1 MAESKPAEST
11 AATPKLSDAQASG
24 GSPVPLAASPKVNE
38 AKGSALAP
46 QIDTEPRLDRGTGVI
61 TAPSLLSPPPEG
73 AATSFGF
80 EEAPILDVVNVLM
93 RDILK
98 VDFVIHPPLTGN
110 VTLATRANVSTDQA
124 VYLLESALQ
133 AAGLQMV
140 RDTRGIFHVGKPESL
155 KGIGGAVR
163 RFEAGKA
170 LQPGYGVIV
179 VPLEFIGAA
188 EMAAILKP
196 LLPPDALVRTDTT
209 RNMLVLVGSRTQAE
223 GWLDLVRTFDV
234 NLLKG
239 MSIGLFPLKYITTK
253 EVEDTLKMLAASTG
267 SAAATASTPAA
278 GGGAAPTAPTAS
290 LGAAVAGGG
299 LGASSTASNRTGGV
313 SEAFPLFGAIRM
325 MTVDR
330 LNAVLVVTPRAPYL
344 DEAKRWLDSIDKP
357 GLNGGEPQLYVYPVQ
372 NGNAKH
378 LASVIGGLFGG
389 NTGATTS
396 NTGVAPSLGSSSTGS
411 TFLGSSGSSSSSFG
425 SSSTGLGSS
434 SLGSGG
440 SSTSNANNAASV
452 QAVTLGAS
460 GVRLIADNLN
470 NAILVWGTRAEFAKI
485 ENALKRLDVPPTQ
498 VLIEASIIEVTLS
511 DSLSYGLQWAF
522 SGGTSGGRKGTGVLS
537 SATDGSIAT
546 AAQGFTYTLTN
557 SAGSVQAVL
566 NALAGES
573 LLKVISSPT
582 LMVLDNHTAN
592 ITVGTQQPVQGGSS
606 VTSTG
611 TTVTSIQYKD
621 TGVNLTVTPSVNAG
635 NMVTMD
641 LQQTVTDI
649 GATTDKPTGQFPFN
663 QRQITSKVAV
673 RSGEN
678 IVLGGL
684 IRDNNS
690 NGSSGL
696 PLLSSIPVIGGLFG
710 TKNSSTNRTELLVV
724 LTPRVVRS
732 DQEIRD
738 VSEEV
743 RDKLKGL
750 SGFKNLSITPAG
762 KAPLTQSTSTLK

>member
-1 MAESKPAEST
+1 MVAAPAPTVVPPKGSEPK
-11 AATPKLSDAQASG
+11 AA
-24 GSPVPLAASPKVNE
+24 E
-38 AKGSALAP
+38 AKASALAP
-46 QIDTEPRLDRGTGVI
+46 QVDTEPRLDRGTGVI
-61 TAPSLLSPPPEG
+61 TAPSLLAPPPDG
-73 AATSFGF
+73 SATSFGF

-98 VDFVIHPPLTGN
+98 VDFVIHPPLTGS

-188 EMAAILKP
+188 EMASILKP

-253 EVEDTLKMLAASTG
+253 EVEDTLKTLAASTG
-267 SAAATASTPAA
+267 STLSSSTTTAPGGATAAP
-278 GGGAAPTAPTAS
+278 AAPTMS
-290 LGAAVAGGG
+290 LGAAVAAGG
-299 LGASSTASNRTGGV
+299 LGSSTSTANRTGGV

-344 DEAKRWLDSIDKP
+344 DEAKRWLDGIDKP

-378 LASVIGGLFGG
+378 LASVISGLFGG
-389 NTGATTS
+389 NAGGSTS

-411 TFLGSSGSSSSSFG
+411 TFLGSSGTSSSAFG
-425 SSSTGLGSS
+425 SSSGLS
-434 SLGSGG
+434 GSGSFG
-440 SSTSNANNAASV
+440 SGTSNTNAANNATNV
-452 QAVTLGAS
+452 QAVALGNS

-470 NAILVWGTRAEFAKI
+470 NAILVWGTRADFAKI

-511 DSLSYGLQWAF
+511 DTLSYGLQWAF
-522 SGGTSGGRKGTGVLS
+522 SGGAGNGRSGKGVLS

-592 ITVGTQQPVQGGSS
+592 ITVGTQQPVQAGSS

-611 TTVTSIQYKD
+611 TTVSSIQYKD

-635 NMVTMD
+635 NMVTME
-641 LQQTVTDI
+641 LQQTVSDV
-649 GATTDKPTGQFPFN
+649 GATQDKATGQYPFN

-710 TKNSSTNRTELLVV
+710 AKNSSTNRTELLVV

-750 SGFKNLSITPAG
+750 SGFKNLAVTPAG

>member
-1 MAESKPAEST
+1 
-11 AATPKLSDAQASG
+11 
-24 GSPVPLAASPKVNE
+24 
-38 AKGSALAP
+38 
-46 QIDTEPRLDRGTGVI
+46 
-61 TAPSLLSPPPEG
+61 
-73 AATSFGF
+73 
-80 EEAPILDVVNVLM
+80 
-93 RDILK
+93 
-98 VDFVIHPPLTGN
+98 
-110 VTLATRANVSTDQA
+110 
-124 VYLLESALQ
+124 
-133 AAGLQMV
+133 
-140 RDTRGIFHVGKPESL
+140 
-155 KGIGGAVR
+155 
-163 RFEAGKA
+163 
-170 LQPGYGVIV
+170 
-179 VPLEFIGAA
+179 
-188 EMAAILKP
+188 
-196 LLPPDALVRTDTT
+196 
-209 RNMLVLVGSRTQAE
+209 
-223 GWLDLVRTFDV
+223 
-234 NLLKG
+234 
-239 MSIGLFPLKYITTK
+239 
-253 EVEDTLKMLAASTG
+253 
-267 SAAATASTPAA
+267 
-278 GGGAAPTAPTAS
+278 
-290 LGAAVAGGG
+290 
-299 LGASSTASNRTGGV
+299 
-313 SEAFPLFGAIRM
+313 M

-344 DEAKRWLDSIDKP
+344 DEAKRWLDGIDKP

-378 LASVIGGLFGG
+378 LASVISGLFGG
-389 NTGATTS
+389 NTSGTTS

-411 TFLGSSGSSSSSFG
+411 TFLGSSGTSSSAFG
-425 SSSTGLGSS
+425 STSSSTGLGSS
-434 SLGSGG
+434 SFGSGS
-440 SSTSNANNAASV
+440 SSTNAANSANNV
-452 QAVTLGAS
+452 QAVALGNS

-470 NAILVWGTRAEFAKI
+470 NAILVWGTRADFAKI

-511 DSLSYGLQWAF
+511 DTLSYGLQWAF
-522 SGGTSGGRKGTGVLS
+522 SGGTSGGRTGKGVLS
-537 SATDGSIAT
+537 SASDGSIAT
-546 AAQGFTYTLTN
+546 AAQGFTYALSN

-592 ITVGTQQPVQGGSS
+592 ITVGTQQPVQAGSS

-611 TTVTSIQYKD
+611 TTVSSIQYKD

-635 NMVTMD
+635 NMVTME
-641 LQQTVTDI
+641 LQQTVSDV
-649 GATTDKPTGQFPFN
+649 GATQDKATGQYPFN

-710 TKNSSTNRTELLVV
+710 AKNSSTNRTELLVV

-750 SGFKNLSITPAG
+750 SGFKNLAVTPAG

>member
-1 MAESKPAEST
+1 
-11 AATPKLSDAQASG
+11 
-24 GSPVPLAASPKVNE
+24 
-38 AKGSALAP
+38 LAP
-46 QIDTEPRLDRGTGVI
+46 QVDTEPRLDRGTGVI
-61 TAPSLLSPPPEG
+61 TAPSLLAPPPDVS
-73 AATSFGF
+73 ATSFGF

-98 VDFVIHPPLTGN
+98 VDFVIHPPLTGS

-163 RFEAGKA
+163 RFEAGKP

-188 EMAAILKP
+188 EMASILKP

-267 SAAATASTPAA
+267 TTLGASTTGGTGGASAAP
-278 GGGAAPTAPTAS
+278 AAPTMS
-290 LGAAVAGGG
+290 LGAAVAAGG
-299 LGASSTASNRTGGV
+299 LGASSNTANRTGGV

-344 DEAKRWLDSIDKP
+344 DEAKRWLDGIDKP

-378 LASVIGGLFGG
+378 LASVISGLFGG
-389 NTGATTS
+389 NAGAAPPT
-396 NTGVAPSLGSSSTGS
+396 TGVAPSLGSSSTGS
-411 TFLGSSGSSSSSFG
+411 TFLGSSGTSSSAFGSSSGSSSLSGGSSFG
-425 SSSTGLGSS
+425 SATGN
-434 SLGSGG
+434 
-440 SSTSNANNAASV
+440 TNAANNATNV
-452 QAVTLGAS
+452 QAVALGNS

-511 DSLSYGLQWAF
+511 DTLSYGLQWAF
-522 SGGTSGGRKGTGVLS
+522 SGGASGNRKGTGVLS
-537 SATDGSIAT
+537 SASDGSIAT

-592 ITVGTQQPVQGGSS
+592 ITVGTQQPVQAGSS

-611 TTVTSIQYKD
+611 TTVSSIQYKD

-635 NMVTMD
+635 NMVTME
-641 LQQTVTDI
+641 LQQTVSDV
-649 GATTDKPTGQFPFN
+649 GATQDKATGQYPFN

-710 TKNSSTNRTELLVV
+710 AKNSSTNRTELLVV

-738 VSEEV
+738 VSEEM

-750 SGFKNLSITPAG
+750 SGFKNLPTTPAG